1 MKNEE
6 KLNDIYLKYRE
17 NKNSHV
23 YLVETN
29 SIDKALEDIKRL
41 IIRINS
47 DNKEN
52 DIETLVLNDS
62 LPTLS
67 IIKPETLEIKT
78 DVIEDLIKK
87 LQTIPVITKENYFI
101 ICEAEKLN
109 QKSGNTMLKIIEEP
123 ECDILGFYIC
133 NNANNVMQTIQSRSQ
148 YVSLS
153 YEIIADYSESVVLD
167 AKKMFEI
174 LHGNLNIVDNKYFVE
189 KYKSVIEFNELVDCL
204 ISESQKYINS
214 LDNFDIIK
222 KENEILKLITN
233 FKVNINSNCNIN
245 LLLDKL
251 MIEVGRL

>member
-1 MKNEE
+1 
-6 KLNDIYLKYRE
+6 
-17 NKNSHV
+17 
-23 YLVETN
+23 
-29 SIDKALEDIKRL
+29 
-41 IIRINS
+41 
-47 DNKEN
+47 
-52 DIETLVLNDS
+52 
-62 LPTLS
+62 
-67 IIKPETLEIKT
+67 
-78 DVIEDLIKK
+78 
-87 LQTIPVITKENYFI
+87 
-101 ICEAEKLN
+101 
-109 QKSGNTMLKIIEEP
+109 MLKIIEEP